1 MEGQQLVDL
10 VNGVVLAQGGSVT
23 TSGLPLYL
31 YYNLYSFIE
40 IPWYASQF
48 DQYMMD
54 YPDYSISSLFHE

>member
-1 MEGQQLVDL
+1 MEGRQLVDL
-10 VNGVVLAQGGSVT
+10 VNGVELA
-23 TSGLPLYL
+23 PFYL

-54 YPDYSISSLFHE
+54 YPDYSISSLFRE